1 MLVLYCGMSHPDA
14 RTLPPAAQAEKR
26 RIAMTRREAGD
37 SFTVIGQTLG
47 VHYMTV
53 SMWWDRYQ
61 AGGLE
66 ALAVRTRGPK
76 PGVHR
81 RLTARQEQ
89 AIQRAI
95 TDTTPDQ
102 LKLPFALWTRVAIA
116 QLIQRK
122 FGVAMPVRTMGHYLT
137 RWGFTAQKPLKRAY
151 EQRPD
156 AIAAWLKREYPR
168 IKARALAEG
177 AEIHWGDETSLST
190 SDARGRGFA
199 PKGKTPVR
207 TVLSQR
213 RSVSFLST
221 ISNSGTLRFM
231 VLKKAI
237 DAPTLIRFFRRLCR
251 DAGRKVIV
259 ILDNL
264 NVHKAR
270 DVRDWVAAHA
280 GAIELCYLPSYAPE
294 LNPDEY
300 LNGDL
305 KLSVAKRA
313 PARDRAALLRTA
325 TSRLRSLQQQPERV
339 KKFFHHPRV
348 RYAA

>member
-1 MLVLYCGMSHPDA
+1 MSHPDA
-14 RTLPPAAQAEKR
+14 RTLPPSAQAEKR
-26 RIAMTRREAGD
+26 RIAMTMREAGD
-37 SFTVIGQTLG
+37 TFTAIGQTLG

-61 AGGLE
+61 VGGLD

-76 PGVHR
+76 VGVHR
-81 RLTARQEQ
+81 RLSTRQEQ

-122 FGVAMPVRTMGHYLT
+122 FQIVLPVRTMGHYLK

-151 EQRPD
+151 EQRPE
-156 AIAAWLKREYPR
+156 AIAAWLKTEYPR
-168 IKARALAEG
+168 IKRRALAER
-177 AEIHWGDETSLST
+177 AEIHWGDETGLST
-190 SDARGRGFA
+190 SDPRGRSFA

-207 TVLSQR
+207 TVLSHR
-213 RSVSFLST
+213 RSVSFLSA
-221 ISNSGTLRFM
+221 ISNTGTLRFM

-237 DAPTLIRFFRRLCR
+237 DAPTLIMFFRRLCK
-251 DAGRKVIV
+251 DAGRKVFV

-270 DVRDWVAAHA
+270 AVKAWLAAHA
-280 GAIELCYLPSYAPE
+280 EHIAVFYLPSYAPE

-313 PARDRAALLRTA
+313 PARTRAELLSTA
-325 TSRLRSLQQQPERV
+325 TARLRSLQRRPAQVR
-339 KKFFHHPRV
+339 KFFQHPRV

>member
-1 MLVLYCGMSHPDA
+1 MAHPDA
-14 RTLPPAAQAEKR
+14 RTLPPAAQVEKR
-26 RIAMTRREAGD
+26 RIAVAMREAGD
-37 SFTVIGQTLG
+37 TFSAIGAALG

-53 SMWWDRYQ
+53 SMWWDRFQ
-61 AGGLE
+61 VGGLE

-102 LKLPFALWTRVAIA
+102 LKLPFALWTRIAIA
-116 QLIQRK
+116 QLVQQR
-122 FGVAMPVRTMGHYLT
+122 FGITLPVRTMGHYLR
-137 RWGFTAQKPLKRAY
+137 RWGFTAQKPIKRAY
-151 EQRPD
+151 EQRPE
-156 AIAAWLKREYPR
+156 AIAAWLQTEYPR
-168 IKARALAEG
+168 IKRRARAQG

-190 SDARGRGFA
+190 SDPRGRGFA

-207 TVLSQR
+207 TIRSAR

-231 VLKKAI
+231 VLKTAI

-270 DVRDWVAAHA
+270 TVRDWVAAHA
-280 GAIELCYLPSYAPE
+280 DDIEVCDLPSYSPE

-305 KLSVAKRA
+305 KLSVARRA
-313 PARDRAALLRTA
+313 PARDRASLLRTA
-325 TSRLRSLQQQPERV
+325 TSRLRSLQRRPAHV
-339 KKFFHHPRV
+339 KRFFHDPRV

>member
-1 MLVLYCGMSHPDA
+1 MPHPDA

-26 RIAMTRREAGD
+26 RLAMTMREAGE
-37 SFTVIGQTLG
+37 SFSAIGAALG

-61 AGGLE
+61 AGGLA
-66 ALAVRTRGPK
+66 ALAVRKRGPT
-76 PGVHR
+76 PGAHR
-81 RLTARQEQ
+81 RLTPRQEQ

-102 LKLPFALWTRVAIA
+102 LKLPFALWTRAAIA
-116 QLIQRK
+116 QLIQRR
-122 FGVAMPVRTMGHYLT
+122 FGLTLPVRTMGHYLA
-137 RWGFTAQKPLKRAY
+137 RWGFTAQKPIKRAY
-151 EQRPD
+151 EQRPE
-156 AIAAWLKREYPR
+156 AIAQWLKTAYPR
-168 IKARALAEG
+168 IKRRALAEG

-190 SDARGRGFA
+190 SDPRGRSFA

-213 RSVSFLST
+213 RSVSFLSA
-221 ISNSGTLRFM
+221 ISNAGTLRFM
-231 VLKKAI
+231 VLTKAI
-237 DAPTLIRFFRRLCR
+237 DAPTLMRFFTRLCR
-251 DAGRKVIV
+251 DAGRKVFV

-270 DVRDWVAAHA
+270 DVRTWLAEHA
-280 GAIELCYLPSYAPE
+280 DAIEVFYLPSYSPE

-305 KLSVAKRA
+305 KLSVARRA
-313 PARDRAALLRTA
+313 PARDRDGLRRTA
-325 TSRLRSLQQQPERV
+325 MSRLRSLQRRPEQV
-339 KKFFHHPRV
+339 KQFFQHPRV